1 MHLLDTN
8 VISELRPGK
17 REQSLL
23 VRAWAARE
31 AFATLYLSSVTMLE
45 LRVGME
51 RKARI
56 DAQQGRMLGA
66 WIDALEEQFDGR
78 ILPFTLRGARICA
91 PLHVP
96 DPRAWRDSLIA
107 ATALEHGFNLVTR
120 NIADFEGTQHSGDR
134 SLGTGEPEG
143 CIGPLKGRPGP
154 SVRRSGPAWPCR
166 SWPPAA

>member
-17 REQSLL
+17 REQSPQ

-56 DAQQGRMLGA
+56 DAQQGRMLKA

-78 ILPFTLRGARICA
+78 ILPFTPRGARICA

-96 DPRAWRDSLIA
+96 DPRAWRDSLIV
-107 ATALEHGFNLVTR
+107 ATALEHGFTLVTR
-120 NIADFEGTQHSGDR
+120 NVADFEGINLPMINPWTPA
-134 SLGTGEPEG
+134 EPQG
-143 CIGPLKGRPGP
+143 
-154 SVRRSGPAWPCR
+154 S
-166 SWPPAA
+166 